1 MIWTSKEVLFYF
13 YFLSYSGIL
22 YMMKTLVWDFNGTIV
37 DDTELCL
44 AIENEMLEARGMR
57 SGYTVEEYR
66 DMFCFPIKKY
76 YRILGYDFKEESYE
90 ELSVEFNEKYDAGF
104 PYLKLVPGCL
114 ELLEYAKKNGVHN
127 VIVSATRQST
137 LEKECEILDIS
148 SYFETLVGIADD
160 LASSKVE
167 SAVRWM
173 KGAKVNPKDCIVI
186 GDSIHDLET
195 AQAIQAGDCF
205 LVACGHQS
213 YQVLKK
219 SHDKVFHTLEEVEPY
234 LR

>member
-66 DMFCFPIKKY
+66 DMFCFPVKKY

-90 ELSVEFNEKYDAGF
+90 
-104 PYLKLVPGCL
+104 
-114 ELLEYAKKNGVHN
+114 
-127 VIVSATRQST
+127 
-137 LEKECEILDIS
+137 
-148 SYFETLVGIADD
+148 
-160 LASSKVE
+160 
-167 SAVRWM
+167 
-173 KGAKVNPKDCIVI
+173 
-186 GDSIHDLET
+186 
-195 AQAIQAGDCF
+195 
-205 LVACGHQS
+205 
-213 YQVLKK
+213 
-219 SHDKVFHTLEEVEPY
+219 
-234 LR
+234 